1 MNIVE
6 CCMRK
11 KILNKLEKLIINDGY
26 YNTYIN
32 EVKLY
37 KMSEKTTLYNVMF
50 ENWILFTFQ
59 GRKEMKLNQMLL
71 EYTSENYLVA
81 SSTLPIECETFAS
94 KEEPFFGMVISFD
107 LNIIYQLLD
116 EISIEKPLNKK
127 HSNIGTFSDNI
138 TSEIED
144 ILYRIIKIVDK
155 KEDSKIIG
163 KALIKE
169 LLYRVLQ
176 GENSHF
182 LHNLINKSSNE
193 AKISRSLKL
202 IHTSFEKAY
211 TIEELARKEDMSVAS
226 FHNHFKKITA
236 HSPHQYI
243 KKVRLNKAENLISQN
258 NLNVNE
264 VAIKVGYESAS
275 QFSKEFKKYF
285 GYPPKEAK
293 ASLREYSL

>member
-59 GRKEMKLNQMLL
+59 GRKEMKLNQTLL

>member
-1 MNIVE
+1 M
-6 CCMRK
+6 K
-11 KILNKLEKLIINDGY
+11 KRILKKLQELIEVDGY
-26 YNTYIN
+26 YNTYIDK
-32 EVKLY
+32 VKLY
-37 KMSEKTTLYNVMF
+37 KMSQKTTLYNVIF

-59 GRKEMKLNQMLL
+59 GKKEMKLNQTLL
-71 EYTSENYLVA
+71 EYTSQNYLVA

-116 EISIEKPLNKK
+116 EIFIEKPKNNKL
-127 HSNIGTFSDNI
+127 SNIGTFSDNLTI
-138 TSEIED
+138 EIED
-144 ILYRIIKIVDK
+144 ILYRIIKIADK
-155 KEDSKIIG
+155 KEDSKILG
-163 KALIKE
+163 DSLIKE

-176 GENSHF
+176 GKNSHF

-202 IHTSFEKAY
+202 IHSNLEKSY
-211 TIEELARKEDMSVAS
+211 TVDELARKENMSVAS

-243 KKVRLNKAENLISQN
+243 KKIRLNKAKNLISQN
-258 NLNVNE
+258 NLNINE
-264 VAIKVGYESAS
+264 VAIKVGYENAS

-285 GYPPKEAK
+285 GYPPKETK
-293 ASLREYSL
+293 TSLKEYSL

>member
-1 MNIVE
+1 M
-6 CCMRK
+6 K
-11 KILNKLEKLIINDGY
+11 KRILQKLQELIKIDGY
-26 YNTYIN
+26 YNTYIDK
-32 EVKLY
+32 VKLY
-37 KMSEKTTLYNVMF
+37 KMSQKTTLYNVIF

-59 GRKEMKLNQMLL
+59 GKKEMKLNQTLL
-71 EYTSENYLVA
+71 EYTSQNYLVA

-116 EISIEKPLNKK
+116 EIFIEKPKNNKL
-127 HSNIGTFSDNI
+127 SNIGTFSDNL
-138 TSEIED
+138 TKEIED
-144 ILYRIIKIVDK
+144 ILYRIIKIADK
-155 KEDSKIIG
+155 KEDSKILG
-163 KALIKE
+163 DSLIKE

-176 GENSHF
+176 GKNSHF

-202 IHTSFEKAY
+202 IHSNLEKSY
-211 TIEELARKEDMSVAS
+211 TVDELARKENMSVAS

-243 KKVRLNKAENLISQN
+243 KKIRLNKAENLISQN
-258 NLNVNE
+258 NLNINE
-264 VAIKVGYESAS
+264 VAIKVGYENAS

-293 ASLREYSL
+293 TSLKEYSL

>member
-1 MNIVE
+1 
-6 CCMRK
+6 MRK
-11 KILNKLEKLIINDGY
+11 KILKKLQKLILNDGY
-26 YNTYIN
+26 YNTCIN

-59 GRKEMKLNQMLL
+59 GRKEMKLNQTLL
-71 EYTSENYLVA
+71 EYTHKNYLVA

-94 KEEPFFGMVISFD
+94 KEEPFFGIIISFD

-116 EISIEKPLNKK
+116 EISIEKPINRKL
-127 HSNIGTFSDNI
+127 SNIGTFSDNI
-138 TSEIED
+138 TQEIED
-144 ILYRIIKIVDK
+144 ILYRIIKIVNK

-202 IHTSFEKAY
+202 IHTNFEKTY
-211 TIEELARKEDMSVAS
+211 TIEDLARKEDMSVAS

-293 ASLREYSL
+293 ASLKEYFL

>member
-1 MNIVE
+1 MK
-6 CCMRK
+6 K
-11 KILNKLEKLIINDGY
+11 KILKKLEKLILNDGY
-26 YNTYIN
+26 YNTYIE

-59 GRKEMKLNQMLL
+59 GRKEMKLNQTLL
-71 EYTSENYLVA
+71 EYTHENYLVA

-176 GENSHF
+176 GKNSHF

>member
-1 MNIVE
+1 MK
-6 CCMRK
+6 K
-11 KILNKLEKLIINDGY
+11 KILKKLEKLILNDGY
-26 YNTYIN
+26 YNTYIE

-59 GRKEMKLNQMLL
+59 GRKEMKLNQILL
-71 EYTSENYLVA
+71 EYTQENYLVA

-94 KEEPFFGMVISFD
+94 KEEPFFGIVISFD

-144 ILYRIIKIVDK
+144 ILYRIIRIVDK

-163 KALIKE
+163 KALVKE

-176 GENSHF
+176 GKNSHF

-293 ASLREYSL
+293 ASLREYFL